1 MATTIR
7 IKRSTG
13 SEAPSSIV
21 NAELAYAEGSDK
33 LWIGT
38 GTGTELQAT
47 PVGGKGH
54 FLYLES
60 TASQT
65 AAGAYTFTGSVT
77 ATAANMTVATKETT
91 DNSNAAASTAYV
103 KGVIEGLALTDLPDV
118 TANRL
123 LGRKNASGNGP
134 PEALTAE
141 EVTSFLSLS
150 YNDISD
156 FAAGVKLIPLN
167 QLADPVAD
175 IDLEETSSGTKHK
188 IINLGDPVNGY
199 DAANKRY
206 VDGVSAGLDF
216 KQSAR
221 AVAKTNVASLSG
233 TATTIDG
240 VSLNAE
246 DRVLLIAQTA
256 AEENGLWVVKA
267 GAWQRPEDY
276 ATGTGTVSGGAF
288 VFVEEG
294 TDYQNTAY
302 VCTTNGSVDV
312 DTDPTTWSPYSTNPT
327 DVQISSGGTGLST
340 LAHGA
345 LLFGPSS
352 GDIMS
357 TLLINANAGAVLVS
371 DGSVPTWATSID
383 GGSF

>member
-7 IKRSTG
+7 IKRSAG
-13 SEAPSSIV
+13 SAAPGSIA

-38 GTGTELQAT
+38 GTGVSLQPT

-65 AAGAYTFTGSVT
+65 AAGDYTFTGDVI
-77 ATAANMTVATKETT
+77 ATAANMTVATKAAT
-91 DNSNAAASTAYV
+91 DDSNAAASTAYV
-103 KGVIEGLALTDLPDV
+103 KDVIEGLALTDLPDV

-123 LGRKNASGNGP
+123 LGRKNASGDGP
-134 PEALTAE
+134 PEALTAA
-141 EVTSFLSLS
+141 EVISFLSLS
-150 YNDISD
+150 YSDISD
-156 FAAGVKLIPLN
+156 FAAGVKLVPLN

-175 IDLEETSSGTKHK
+175 IDLEDTAAATKRK
-188 IINLGDPVNGY
+188 IINLADPVNDY

-206 VDGVSAGLDF
+206 VDGISAGLDF

-221 AVAKTNVASLSG
+221 AVAQTNVASLSG

-246 DRVLLIAQTA
+246 DRVLLIAQTTGA
-256 AEENGLWVVKA
+256 ENGLWVVKA
-267 GAWQRPEDY
+267 GAWQRPDDY

-294 TDYQNTAY
+294 TDYKNTAY

-312 DTDPTTWSPYSTNPT
+312 DTDATAWSLYSTTPT
-327 DVQISSGGTGLST
+327 DVPISSGGTGLT
-340 LAHGA
+340 ALAHGS
-345 LLFGPSS
+345 LVFGPSS

-357 TLLINANAGAVLVS
+357 TLAINANAGAVLVS
-371 DGSVPTWATSID
+371 DGSEPTWSTTLD